1 MKLFYRLLGEGTP
14 VIILHGLFGSSDNW
28 IPIAQKISQKYRV
41 IVVDL
46 RNHGLSPHS
55 DVHTYQ
61 SMVSDVFELLTTL
74 NIDCAHIIGHSM
86 GGKVAMKFAAEYPE
100 CVISL
105 TIADT
110 LPKNYLENQI
120 STINSDFHN
129 VIFETIEKIDLQ
141 SFKTRKDI
149 EKKIE
154 QVISDKQIAGSILK
168 NLKLSGKSFYWK
180 INVPVLK
187 VQLNHLLSEINLEDL
202 PQINKPTLFIRGSK
216 SNYITDFEF
225 NKTKDIFPEAKL
237 STIVGA
243 THWLHIEKNEEFS
256 MLVINF
262 LDAI

>member
-14 VIILHGLFGSSDNW
+14 VVILHGLFGSSDNW
-28 IPIAQKISQKYRV
+28 IPIGRKISEKYRV

-74 NIDCAHIIGHSM
+74 NIDCVHIMGHSM

-100 CVISL
+100 RVISL
-105 TIADT
+105 TIADI
-110 LPKNYLENQI
+110 LPKNYLENQV
-120 STINSDFHN
+120 STFESDFHN
-129 VIFETIEKIDLQ
+129 VIFETIKRIDLQ
-141 SFKTRKDI
+141 SFKTRK
-149 EKKIE
+149 EFENQVGKI
-154 QVISDKQIAGSILK
+154 ISDKQIANSILK
-168 NLKLSGKSFYWK
+168 NLKLSGKSVEWK
-180 INVPVLK
+180 INVPILK
-187 VQLNHLLSEINLEDL
+187 VQLNHLLSEINFDDL

-225 NKTKDIFPEAKL
+225 NKTKNVFPEAKL
-237 STIVGA
+237 TTIEGA

-256 MLVINF
+256 MLFLNF
-262 LDAI
+262 LDAN